1 MISKQEIIRQMNNF
15 RQNAQGSYYLPIP
28 STIVSLST
36 VEEAYLQIGRNAS
49 DCKCYY
55 DDIAYR
61 EDLYDVLT
69 SSGLTHDDAYSIMQR
84 VRKGL
89 AEKVD
94 FEYYHI
100 SQRLKD
106 WCRGVRYLP
115 SREIIT
121 TALAERVSK
130 IADNEAAFR
139 EALLDT
145 LPEYK
150 YTPMTFISSN
160 DALFD
165 ISKSVYAL
173 GNSKGFHVEE
183 EVEFQIRDYDVEYK
197 PVKIIAITK
206 HNQSFLPPR
215 NVIYTGL
222 EDMISSGVAIVALIE
237 SSCYAELE
245 ERTKALLHRGVVCDI

>member
-1 MISKQEIIRQMNNF
+1 MSDFKRS
-15 RQNAQGSYYLPIP
+15 AHGSYYLPIP
-28 STIVSLST
+28 TTIVSLPT
-36 VEEAYLQIGRNAS
+36 VEEAYLQIGRDAS

-69 SSGLTHDDAYSIMQR
+69 SHGLSHDDAYSIMQR

-89 AEKVD
+89 AEKVC
-94 FEYYHI
+94 FETY
-100 SQRLKD
+100 SLPQGLKE

-121 TALAERVSK
+121 AALAERVNK

-150 YTPMTFISSN
+150 YTPMTFIGPGN
-160 DALFD
+160 ALLD
-165 ISKSVYAL
+165 ISKRVYEL
-173 GNSKGFHVEE
+173 GNSKGFHIEE
-183 EVEFQIRDYDVEYK
+183 EVEFQIRDYDIDHM
-197 PVKIIAITK
+197 PVKIIAMTK
-206 HNQSFLPPR
+206 HNQPLFPPR
-215 NVIYTGL
+215 DVIYTGL
-222 EDMISSGVAIVALIE
+222 EDMISSGIAIVALVE
-237 SSCYAELE
+237 SNCYVELE
-245 ERTKALLHRGVVCDI
+245 ERTKALLHRGVVCEI